1 MAVFTPVDPAEVA
14 HFLGAFELG
23 ELTELQGIGSGI
35 ENTNYF
41 VSTTR
46 GRFVLTLFERLGAA
60 QLPFYL
66 QLMHHHAAH
75 GIPVPDPMPDRDGRV
90 LHELKGKPAALVT
103 RLRGHSVLQPAP
115 AHCAQI
121 GACMARMHLASRDF
135 LPSQPNLRGLAWQ
148 RDTAPALLPHL
159 QDEQRQLLQSEL
171 AHQSL
176 LAASAEHASL
186 PRGAVHADL
195 FRDNALFD
203 DERLTGVFDWYFAG
217 VDTWLFD
224 LAVAL
229 NDWCVELAS
238 GEFDAARRAALLD
251 AYQQLRP
258 LQPLERE
265 LLPDALRAAAL
276 RFWVS
281 RLADLHLPRDA
292 HLLQPHDPT
301 HFERVLSRRRLET
314 RLRPLLD

>member
-1 MAVFTPVDPAEVA
+1 MAVFTPVDTVEVED
-14 HFLGAFELG
+14 FLRAFDLG
-23 ELTELQGIGSGI
+23 TLTELQGIGSGI

-46 GRFVLTLFERLGAA
+46 GAYVLTLFERLRAD

-66 QLMHHHAAH
+66 ALMHHLARH
-75 GIPVPDPMPDRDGRV
+75 GIPVPDPMPARDGRV
-90 LHELKGKPAALVT
+90 LHPLKGKPAALVT
-103 RLRGHSVLQPAP
+103 RLRGHSVLQPQP
-115 AHCAQI
+115 QHCAQI
-121 GACMARMHLASRDF
+121 GRCLARMHLASRDF
-135 LPSQPNLRGLAWQ
+135 DASQPNLRGLDWQ
-148 RDTAPALLPHL
+148 RATAPQLLPRL
-159 QDEQRQLLQSEL
+159 EPAQRRMLESEL
-171 AHQSL
+171 SHQSVI
-176 LAASAEHASL
+176 AASPEYATL

-203 DERLTGVFDWYFAG
+203 DDRLSGVFDWYFAG

-229 NDWCVELAS
+229 NDWCIEAAS
-238 GEFDAARRAALLD
+238 GAFDAARRAALLE
-251 AYQQLRP
+251 AYQTVRP

-265 LLPDALRAAAL
+265 MLPDALRAAAL

-301 HFERVLSRRRLET
+301 HFERVLRQRQLET
-314 RLRPLLD
+314 RLRPLLN

>member
-1 MAVFTPVDPAEVA
+1 D
-14 HFLGAFELG
+14 LG
-23 ELTELQGIGSGI
+23 ELTELAGIGSGI

-46 GRFVLTLFERLGAA
+46 GRFVLTLFERLSAE

-66 QLMHHHAAH
+66 QLMHHLAAH
-75 GIPVPDPMPDRDGRV
+75 HIPVPDPMPSRDGRV
-90 LHELKGKPAALVT
+90 LHQLKGKPAALVT
-103 RLRGHSVLQPAP
+103 RLRGQSVLQPAP
-115 AHCAQI
+115 QHCAQI
-121 GACMARMHLASRDF
+121 GACLARMHLASRDF
-135 LPSQPNLRGLAWQ
+135 APVQPNLRGLAWQ
-148 RDTAPALLPHL
+148 RQTVPALLPHL
-159 QDEQRQLLQSEL
+159 QPAQRSLLESEL

-176 LAASAEHASL
+176 LAASPEAASL

-203 DERLTGVFDWYFAG
+203 EGRLSGVFDWYFAG

-229 NDWCVELAS
+229 NDWCIDLS
-238 GEFDAARRAALLD
+238 DGSFDAARRAALLE
-251 AYQQLRP
+251 AYQQVRP

-265 LLPDALRAAAL
+265 LLADALRAAAL

-301 HFERVLSRRRLET
+301 HFERVLQQRRLET
-314 RLRPLLD
+314 RLRPLLG

>member
-1 MAVFTPVDPAEVA
+1 MAVFTPVDTAEA
-14 HFLGAFELG
+14 AQFLRRFDLG

-41 VSTTR
+41 ISTTR

-66 QLMHHHAAH
+66 QLMHHLAAH
-75 GIPVPDPMPDRDGRV
+75 GIAVPDPMPARDGRV
-90 LHELKGKPAALVT
+90 LHELNGKPAALVT
-103 RLRGHSVLQPAP
+103 RLRGHSVLQPTP

-135 LPSQPNLRGLAWQ
+135 VPSQPNLRGLDWQ
-148 RDTAPALLPHL
+148 RATAPALLPRIEPA
-159 QDEQRQLLQSEL
+159 QQRLLESEL
-171 AHQSL
+171 AHQTL
-176 LAASAEHASL
+176 LASTPEFASL

-203 DERLTGVFDWYFAG
+203 DDRLSGVFDWYFAG

-229 NDWCVELAS
+229 NDWCIELHS
-238 GEFDAARRAALLD
+238 GAFDAQRRAALLD

-292 HLLQPHDPT
+292 HLLQPHDPA
-301 HFERVLSRRRLET
+301 HFERVLRQRQTET
-314 RLRPLLD
+314 RLRPLLS

>member
-1 MAVFTPVDPAEVA
+1 MAVFTPVDTAEVER
-14 HFLGAFELG
+14 FLQGFDLG

-41 VSTTR
+41 VSTTQ
-46 GRFVLTLFERLGAA
+46 GRFVLTLFERLGAT

-66 QLMHHHAAH
+66 QLMHHLAAH
-75 GIPVPDPMPDRDGRV
+75 GIPVPDPMPARDGQV

-135 LPSQPNLRGLAWQ
+135 TPSQPNLRGLDWQ
-148 RDTAPALLPHL
+148 RATEPALLPHL
-159 QDEQRQLLQSEL
+159 QPAQRQLLQSEL

-176 LAASAEHASL
+176 LAASEEYASL

-203 DERLTGVFDWYFAG
+203 EDRLSGVFDWYFAG
-217 VDTWLFD
+217 VDTWVFD

-229 NDWCVELAS
+229 NDWCIDPAS
-238 GEFDAARRAALLD
+238 GEFDAARRAAMLD
-251 AYQQLRP
+251 AYQQVRA

-265 LLPDALRAAAL
+265 WLPDALRAAAL

-301 HFERVLSRRRLET
+301 HFERVLRQRQMET
-314 RLRPLLD
+314 RLRPLLG

>member
-1 MAVFTPVDPAEVA
+1 MAVFTPVDTAEVEQ
-14 HFLGAFELG
+14 FLRGFELG
-23 ELTELQGIGSGI
+23 TLSSLQGNSSGI
-35 ENTNYF
+35 ENSNYF
-41 VSTTR
+41 VDTTQ
-46 GRFVLTLFERLGAA
+46 GRFVLTLFERLGAE

-66 QLMHHHAAH
+66 QLMHHLASH
-75 GIPVPDPMPDRDGRV
+75 GIPVPDPKPARDGRV

-103 RLRGHSVLQPAP
+103 RLRGHSVLQPQA

-135 LPSQPNLRGLAWQ
+135 APRQPNLRGLAWQ
-148 RDTAPALLPHL
+148 RATADSLLPL
-159 QDEQRQLLQSEL
+159 IGPEQRELLQSEI
-171 AHQSL
+171 AHHSL
-176 LAASAEHASL
+176 LETSPEYAAL

-203 DERLTGVFDWYFAG
+203 GDALSGVFDWYFAG
-217 VDTWLFD
+217 VDTWIFD

-229 NDWCVELAS
+229 NDWCIEPADGS
-238 GEFDAARRAALLD
+238 FDATRRASLLD
-251 AYQQLRP
+251 AYQQVRA

-281 RLADLHLPRDA
+281 RLADLLLPRDA
-292 HLLQPHDPT
+292 HLLQPHDPR
-301 HFERVLSRRRLET
+301 HFERVLRQRRLET
-314 RLRPLLD
+314 RMRPLLG